1 MEVVEIRHM
10 EDCFDGS
17 LIKEILLA
25 ENIFKEQIYA
35 LGEGGHIQYF
45 PDFPRPFYKI
55 RISGLYD
62 LKGIEG
68 NSTMRVHLKS
78 PETFPLEK
86 FIDLLSGID

>member
-1 MEVVEIRHM
+1 MKVVETRHM

-25 ENIFKEQIYA
+25 EKIIREQIFT
-35 LGEGGHIQYF
+35 LGEGGYIQYF

-62 LKGIEG
+62 IKGIEG
-68 NSTMRVHLKS
+68 NNTMRVHLKS
-78 PETFPLEK
+78 PETFTLEK
-86 FIDLLSGID
+86 FIDLLSEID

>member
-1 MEVVEIRHM
+1 M

-25 ENIFKEQIYA
+25 DNIIKEQIYT
-35 LGEGGHIQYF
+35 LGEGGYIQYF
-45 PDFPRPFYKI
+45 SDFPRPFYKI

-62 LKGIEG
+62 VKGIEG
-68 NSTMRVHLKS
+68 NNTMRVHLKS

-86 FIDLLSGID
+86 FINLLSEIN